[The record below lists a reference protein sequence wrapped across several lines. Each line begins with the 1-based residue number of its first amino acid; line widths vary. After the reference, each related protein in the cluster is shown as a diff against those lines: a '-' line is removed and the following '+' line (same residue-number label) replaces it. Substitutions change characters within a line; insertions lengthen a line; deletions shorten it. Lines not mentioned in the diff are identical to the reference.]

1 MGHPVCLGHTP
12 RASHCWSPA
21 SWPCKDPGSQK
32 QTSMGQ
38 TGPGVE
44 GGKASWGEKPTGSP
58 KCRRLQRGEK
68 RGPGPALP
76 HRASGVQQSP
86 CQAWT
91 PPSTS
96 LPESSLFKCK
106 PDQASLLIC
115 GPQGG
120 NQEKRASPTITVNDS
135 KLLQTHM
142 AFSYSVTTQMLFLP
156 GALFCL
162 ICLAGLNLFF
172 QTQIKGL

>member
-21 SWPCKDPGSQK
+21 SWPCKDPGLVGAAK
-32 QTSMGQ
+32 TLH
-38 TGPGVE
+38 GPDRPWSE
-44 GGKASWGEKPTGSP
+44 GGKLPGAELTGPP
-58 KCRRLQRGEK
+58 KCRRLQRGGEK

-91 PPSTS
+91 PPSHPLPTRAVS
-96 LPESSLFKCK
+96 LKCK
-106 PDQASLLIC
+106 PVQASLPHLWPS
-115 GPQGG
+115 GW

-135 KLLQTHM
+135 SKHTWLSPTL
-142 AFSYSVTTQMLFLP
+142 
-156 GALFCL
+156 
-162 ICLAGLNLFF
+162 
-172 QTQIKGL
+172 